1 MATKDIWVFCEQRG
15 GVLSPSAA
23 ELLGEGRRLADD
35 LGSRLY
41 GVLLGDGVS
50 SLAAELG
57 GWGADEVLLCEH
69 PLLREYTTDAYCK
82 VVCDLAAARGPE
94 ILLMGA
100 THIGRDLAAR
110 CAARLR
116 TGLCADCTHLD
127 VDMKKYTDYLRES
140 STLDVDGGTWDTE
153 DRNLKMTR
161 PAFGGHLMATIIC
174 PHFRPCM
181 ATVRPGVMKKGCY
194 DAKRAAAVAVTAV
207 TAELCEA
214 DIHTAVLETVRAAR
228 ALADLTQ
235 AEYIVA
241 VGRGIARDVEGGLR
255 LARQLAEALGGMV
268 AGSRAVID
276 AGWLPPECQVGQTGK
291 TVRPRVYVA
300 LGISGAIQHMIGMQD
315 SDCIVAV
322 NTNRSAPLMEAAD
335 YGICGDLFTV
345 VPLLTE
351 ALQQAKMEK

>member
-1 MATKDIWVFCEQRG
+1 MR
-15 GVLSPSAA
+15 
-23 ELLGEGRRLADD
+23 
-35 LGSRLY
+35 
-41 GVLLGDGVS
+41 
-50 SLAAELG
+50 
-57 GWGADEVLLCEH
+57 
-69 PLLREYTTDAYCK
+69 
-82 VVCDLAAARGPE
+82 
-94 ILLMGA
+94 
-100 THIGRDLAAR
+100 
-110 CAARLR
+110 
-116 TGLCADCTHLD
+116 
-127 VDMKKYTDYLRES
+127 
-140 STLDVDGGTWDTE
+140 
-153 DRNLKMTR
+153 
-161 PAFGGHLMATIIC
+161 
-174 PHFRPCM
+174 
-181 ATVRPGVMKKGCY
+181 
-194 DAKRAAAVAVTAV
+194 
-207 TAELCEA
+207 
-214 DIHTAVLETVRAAR
+214 R

-276 AGWLPPECQVGQTGK
+276 AGWLPPERQVGQTGK